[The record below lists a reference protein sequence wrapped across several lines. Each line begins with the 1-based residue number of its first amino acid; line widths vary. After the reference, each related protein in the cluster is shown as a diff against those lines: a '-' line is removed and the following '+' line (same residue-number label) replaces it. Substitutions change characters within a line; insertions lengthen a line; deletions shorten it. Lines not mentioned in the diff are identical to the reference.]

1 VNFFGGKPVDDA
13 VPGWDVRV
21 CCEVF
26 AVGDLIFSP
35 VGLSKAAQLDGGL
48 TGAEATGAGAGAG
61 AGTGAGAV
69 AGAVVVVVVVV
80 VVTGADG
87 GGVDIP
93 LDFGM
98 GEVVECIEDED
109 LLVCV
114 FEEAGAV
121 VVVVVVG
128 VTFEGFVSRDD
139 IDGNGDCEED
149 DEDDDDIDGEDNDDI
164 SAVVSLDA
172 VDGFDFLL
180 RLRLIPVANGV

>member
-1 VNFFGGKPVDDA
+1 M
-13 VPGWDVRV
+13 
-21 CCEVF
+21 F

-48 TGAEATGAGAGAG
+48 TGAG

-69 AGAVVVVVVVV
+69 AGAVAVAG

-87 GGVDIP
+87 GGVDMP
-93 LDFGM
+93 LDFGI
-98 GEVVECIEDED
+98 GEVVECIDDED
-109 LLVCV
+109 LLFCV
-114 FEEAGAV
+114 FKETGAV

-128 VTFEGFVSRDD
+128 VTFDGFVSRDD

-149 DEDDDDIDGEDNDDI
+149 DEDDGDIDGEDNDSI

-172 VDGFDFLL
+172 VDDGFDFLL